1 MIKAVIFDFGGVIC
15 FETVSK
21 IYKVLAKKTGVD
33 FEETRRIARKL
44 LHKLQIGRMREN
56 NFWKK
61 LAKGLNSDPNKIKKI
76 WLETFEN
83 NLRARKTVIKL
94 ALGLKSRGY
103 IIAIL
108 SNAIKIHSDHVSR
121 KNIYQLFSPVVLS
134 FEVGMN
140 KPNRN
145 IYNLTAR
152 RIGLKAN
159 ECLFIDDKEENV
171 KVARSVG
178 MHGIVFRN
186 VTQLKTELKKVL

>member
-1 MIKAVIFDFGGVIC
+1 
-15 FETVSK
+15 
-21 IYKVLAKKTGVD
+21 
-33 FEETRRIARKL
+33 
-44 LHKLQIGRMREN
+44 MRESD
-56 NFWKK
+56 FWKK
-61 LAKGLNSDPNKIKKI
+61 LAKGLRSDPSEIKKLWI
-76 WLETFEN
+76 GTFES
-83 NLRARKTVIKL
+83 NLRPRKSMVKL
-94 ALGLKSRGY
+94 ALGLKRRGY
-103 IIAIL
+103 KIAIL

-140 KPNRN
+140 KPSRN

-152 RIGLKAN
+152 RMGLKAN